1 MSDTGNSRMAHFSAE
16 DISRMKELER
26 ARFERIQTQ
35 GATLEQHRYESGLQ
49 LNRHERRKE
58 AVIRRKS

>member
-1 MSDTGNSRMAHFSAE
+1 MAHFSAE